1 MFRRGGDRAGD
12 EAQAPDR
19 VDSVLGPGLTW
30 KGELAGSGGV
40 RIEGA
45 FDGGIQ
51 LHGLVV
57 VGERGRVTC
66 EELQAVTVVV
76 AGSVKG
82 NIRAQRLEIMG
93 SGRVWGDVT
102 TVSLS
107 TEDGAFLRGQIT
119 MEETLDLG
127 FQEPTAEA
135 GDRAADESKDEAEPE
150 VGEAEQG

>member
-1 MFRRGGDRAGD
+1 MFRRGADRGTG
-12 EAQAPDR
+12 ETQAPDR
-19 VDSVLGPGLTW
+19 VDSVLGPGLIW

-45 FDGGIQ
+45 FDGAIQ

-66 EELQAVTVVV
+66 DELRAVSVVV

-82 NIRAQRLEIMG
+82 NILAERLEIMG

-119 MEETLDLG
+119 MEENLDLG
-127 FQEPTAEA
+127 FEAPAPKPEAVDQAES
-135 GDRAADESKDEAEPE
+135 GEEDQGSRAELGQS
-150 VGEAEQG
+150 

>member
-1 MFRRGGDRAGD
+1 MLTGEPAKPRHPIGSN
-12 EAQAPDR
+12 
-19 VDSVLGPGLTW
+19 SVLGPGLIW

-45 FDGGIQ
+45 FDGAIQ

-66 EELQAVTVVV
+66 DELRAVSVVV

-82 NIRAQRLEIMG
+82 NILAERLEIMG

-119 MEETLDLG
+119 MEENLDLG
-127 FQEPTAEA
+127 FEAPAPGPDTSDQVEP
-135 GDRAADESKDEAEPE
+135 
-150 VGEAEQG
+150 GEEDQGSGEELSQS